1 MKDLWRWATFGAVV
15 ASAALIGAL
24 LLETVPPRLQLW
36 SKDPSAASITFR
48 IVLLATAALILLYA
62 LRKGL
67 GLWVDTLL
75 LTAVGLAV
83 YAAGTAY
90 WEARDANVKA
100 DPDRVTFSL
109 PAGSLDASQLP
120 SDGRQKGDE
129 VVLLVVR
136 KETGENGATTFA
148 TRQFKGKLDVA
159 YAEDLDR
166 LPLSIERGKDDSHTK
181 DLASD
186 LEQLEQAYLLP
197 P

>member
-1 MKDLWRWATFGAVV
+1 MKALWRWATFGAVV
-15 ASAALIGAL
+15 AAAALIGAL
-24 LLETVPPRLQLW
+24 LLETVPARLQLW
-36 SKDPSAASITFR
+36 SDDPSAAAITVR
-48 IVLLATAALILLYA
+48 IVLLAAAALILLYA

-83 YAAGTAY
+83 YAAGAAY
-90 WEARDANVKA
+90 WEARDANVSD
-100 DPDRVTFSL
+100 DPDRVTFSV

-120 SDGRQKGDE
+120 SDGRQEDDE
-129 VVLLVVR
+129 IVLLVVR

-148 TRQFKGKLDVA
+148 TRRFKGKLDVA

-166 LPLSIERGKDDSHTK
+166 VPLSIERGKDDSHAT